1 MIRELGRLFLRLN
14 SMPHSAAAPR
24 TDARIGARLGKYR
37 MTARLG
43 QGGMG
48 IVYAAVDTLLL
59 RTVAI
64 KILPDSLSDDPVA
77 LRRFLHEAQAAARL
91 NHPHVVSIY
100 EVDRVDDTQ
109 YIVMELIRG
118 GSVQEFL
125 REGRRFGWREAT
137 QIAVDVCR
145 GLAAAHA
152 AGLIH
157 RDIKPANVM
166 RSHDGLVKVADFGL
180 AKLVDE
186 QGLSHS
192 LAKVVGTPDYMS
204 PEQCRCDELD
214 GRSDVYAVG
223 ATYYAMLT
231 GRPPFPAETPV
242 QVMFAHCSRTAPD
255 PRDLE
260 PTIPESCAAIVRRAM
275 AKERSERFASA
286 AETAAALEAA
296 LAAEA
301 AEPDSG
307 EWGKFLKARSQP
319 DEVLDGAQRLF
330 EDPLTKGRH
339 QRRRRWTASITGA
352 LLVCV
357 GIAWGWSYQ
366 AGRQAEQALDSQ
378 IAAEPAPTTRS
389 ADHRISPDGTPFKL
403 DSPGTTLAFS
413 ADGRWLAVGGAEG
426 DIGLKLWDWKS
437 GELQPE
443 RRLRLPQGRPH
454 QHITALAFAPDGA
467 GMAVAAQYEAGHEI
481 LMWDLHA
488 ALPPHRLDL
497 GETPVA
503 AIAFS
508 AEGLWLAAACN
519 APPAGT
525 ASIRIWDRAT
535 WTESTVQPPITLS
548 ESPARWLAFSAT
560 VLPRLAVGSGRTVTL
575 WGMPSQQ
582 SLGILEQ
589 AVSTSSGVFASKGDL
604 LAVVGMNYVRLRWTD
619 PGGPSRLIELPSG
632 TAECVAISAD
642 GAWCAVG
649 GGTERSGL
657 VTLFDTAGRHKP
669 VQLRGHDRHV
679 RAVAFHPE
687 DGIIASTGDDRTVRL
702 WDVRNVLEAK
712 P

>member
-1 MIRELGRLFLRLN
+1 MPN
-14 SMPHSAAAPR
+14 SARAPR
-24 TDARIGARLGKYR
+24 TDARIGAQLGKYR
-37 MTARLG
+37 ITARLG

-59 RTVAI
+59 RTVAL
-64 KILPDSLSDDPVA
+64 KVLPDSLSDDPDA
-77 LRRFLHEAQAAARL
+77 LRRFLQEAQAAARL

-109 YIVMELIRG
+109 FIAMELIRG

-137 QIAVDVCR
+137 QIATDVCR

-166 RSHDGLVKVADFGL
+166 RSSDGLVKVADFGL
-180 AKLVDE
+180 AKLVDQ

-204 PEQCRCDELD
+204 PEQCRCDDLD
-214 GRSDVYAVG
+214 QRSDVYAVG

-242 QVMFAHCSRTAPD
+242 QVMFAHCSRAAPD
-255 PRDLE
+255 PRDIE

-286 AETAAALEAA
+286 TETAAALEAA
-296 LAAEA
+296 LAGEA

-307 EWGKFLKARSQP
+307 EWGKFLKSRLQP
-319 DEVLDGAQRLF
+319 DEVLHDAQRMF
-330 EDPLTKGRH
+330 EDSLA
-339 QRRRRWTASITGA
+339 RRRRQRRLRWTAGITGA

-357 GIAWGWSYQ
+357 CIAWGWSYQ
-366 AGRQAEQALDSQ
+366 AGRQAEPALDGEV
-378 IAAEPAPTTRS
+378 AERAPTARS
-389 ADHRISPDGTPFKL
+389 FDHRISPDGTPFKL

-413 ADGRWLAVGGAEG
+413 ADGRWLAVGGEEG
-426 DIGLKLWDWKS
+426 DLGIKLWDWES

-443 RRLRLPQGRPH
+443 RRLRLPKGRPH

-467 GMAVAAQYEAGHEI
+467 WMAVAAQYEAGHEI
-481 LMWDLHA
+481 LIWDLDA

-497 GETPVA
+497 GGTPVA
-503 AIAFS
+503 AVAFS

-519 APPAGT
+519 EPPAGT
-525 ASIRIWDRAT
+525 AAIRIWDRAA
-535 WTESTVQPPITLS
+535 WEEAKPLKPS
-548 ESPARWLAFSAT
+548 ESPARWLSFSAT
-560 VLPRLAVGSGRTVTL
+560 ASPRLAVGSGRSVTL
-575 WGMPSQQ
+575 WGMPAQQ
-582 SLGILEQ
+582 SLGVLEQ
-589 AVSTSSGVFASKGDL
+589 AVSTSSGVFALKGDL
-604 LAVVGMNYVRLRWTD
+604 LAVVGMNYLRLRWID
-619 PGGPSRLIELPSG
+619 GGTPSRLIELPSG
-632 TAECVAISAD
+632 TADCVAISAD

-649 GGTERSGL
+649 GGTERGGL
-657 VTLFDTAGRHKP
+657 VTLCDTAGRHKP
-669 VQLRGHDRHV
+669 VQLRGHDRRV
-679 RAVAFHPE
+679 RAVAFHPKE
-687 DGIIASTGDDRTVRL
+687 GVIASTGDDGTLRL
-702 WDVRNVLEAK
+702 WDVRNVLDADSIR